1 MINTTTPDTSEYRT
15 LVAYVEDKPGVLNR
29 FVSLFRRR
37 NFNITSLTV
46 GRTHETGISRMTVV
60 VKASA
65 DVARRIEAN
74 LYKLVNV
81 LRVDDITDTNNI
93 SRDLVLIKVNRE
105 PKKEAALS
113 ALVAKTKARIVNES
127 PKSLVI
133 ELAASR
139 DDVNTLIDAL
149 RPFGIIEMA
158 QSGIIAMLKGQ
169 EGAAKQALATA
180 LAGEQSAEESS

>member
-1 MINTTTPDTSEYRT
+1 MSEYRT

-37 NFNITSLTV
+37 NFNIASLTV

-65 DVARRIEAN
+65 DVAKRIEAN

-81 LRVDDITDTNNI
+81 LRVDDITDENNI
-93 SRDLVLIKVNRE
+93 SRDLVLIKVNRDSSVE
-105 PKKEAALS
+105 PKLTELI
-113 ALVAKTKARIVNES
+113 TKANARIVDQS

-133 ELAASR
+133 ELTASR
-139 DDVNTLIDAL
+139 TDINALIDNL
-149 RPFGIIEMA
+149 KPFGIIEMA
-158 QSGIIAMLKGQ
+158 QSGIISMLRGQ
-169 EGAAKQALATA
+169 EHIAQKALETA
-180 LAGEQSAEESS
+180 LAGEQSAEE

>member
-1 MINTTTPDTSEYRT
+1 MSEYRT

-37 NFNITSLTV
+37 NFNIASLTV
-46 GRTHETGISRMTVV
+46 GRTHEAGVSRMTVV

-65 DVARRIEAN
+65 DVAKRIEAN

-81 LRVDDITDTNNI
+81 LRVDDITDTDNI
-93 SRDLVLIKVNRE
+93 SRDLVLIKVNRQPAKQAE
-105 PKKEAALS
+105 LDAVISKAEARVVDES
-113 ALVAKTKARIVNES
+113 AE
-127 PKSLVI
+127 SLVV

-139 DDVNTLIDAL
+139 EDINALIDTL

-169 EGAAKQALATA
+169 ESVAKRALATA
-180 LAGEQSAEESS
+180 LAGEQSAEE